1 MDKLEFSHIQPNPIA
16 LSSGKILFCLHFSTS
31 DCVFFYNI
39 LDLSISFRPLSNN
52 VYQFYWSFVFSEQ
65 EQILLVKQKFT
76 AVTNKWTEFTSPPPL
91 PKKTSNAFFYI
102 NINQIMTQR
111 LVVPTLE
118 LAEYVAIR
126 VLISLL

>member
-1 MDKLEFSHIQPNPIA
+1 MNWIYI
-16 LSSGKILFCLHFSTS
+16 
-31 DCVFFYNI
+31 
-39 LDLSISFRPLSNN
+39 
-52 VYQFYWSFVFSEQ
+52 
-65 EQILLVKQKFT
+65 
-76 AVTNKWTEFTSPPPL
+76 PPPL